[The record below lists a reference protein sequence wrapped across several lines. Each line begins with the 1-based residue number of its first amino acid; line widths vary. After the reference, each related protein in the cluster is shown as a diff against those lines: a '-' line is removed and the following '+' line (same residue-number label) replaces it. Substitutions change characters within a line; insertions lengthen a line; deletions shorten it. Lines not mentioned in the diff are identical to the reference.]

1 MRLSLR
7 PWSVSATLE
16 SSAFASWM
24 RQKAWRRSSSYS
36 YSYSEFGPFIS
47 FVLMFL
53 AVGYMLFTLFSS
65 FAFFLSSSSSSPSMG
80 FGEIFIIIIIISS
93 SIIIILMIHSC
104 YTAVP
109 ILPGITMPWSE
120 MLYLQLSV
128 LIAAS
133 VHELGHAFCAE
144 GRGVSVERIGFSIV
158 VFVPVI

>member
-7 PWSVSATLE
+7 PWSISITME

-36 YSYSEFGPFIS
+36 YSYSEVGPFIA
-47 FVLMFL
+47 FVLMCSS
-53 AVGYMLFTLFSS
+53 VIYMLFTLFRS
-65 FAFFLSSSSSSPSMG
+65 FLFLLSSSSSSPSMG
-80 FGEIFIIIIIISS
+80 FGKSFIIIHIV
-93 SIIIILMIHSC
+93 ILMLCSWYVI
-104 YTAVP
+104 VP

-144 GRGVSVERIGFSIV
+144 GRGVSVERIGVSIV